1 MPIAAETIH
10 HPKKTLLVFLRAM
23 SGVNCANVPYNPL
36 KFGVRPKTV
45 ISPKGGDPAGG
56 AIRERVSVSQISL
69 IGTVQ
74 HGLPFP
80 EMRKRVYP

>member
-36 KFGVRPKTV
+36 KFGGRPKTV
-45 ISPKGGDPAGG
+45 NPPKAGNRAGG
-56 AIRERVSVSQISL
+56 AVRGRVSVSQVSL
-69 IGTVQ
+69 IGTAQ

>member
-36 KFGVRPKTV
+36 KFGGRPKTV
-45 ISPKGGDPAGG
+45 HIRRRPEIVRGMQSAEGSLCPKSP
-56 AIRERVSVSQISL
+56 
-69 IGTVQ
+69 
-74 HGLPFP
+74 
-80 EMRKRVYP
+80 